1 MVLVS
6 VLMVFHGPRLVFHGF
21 RSVLM
26 VFHGPRL
33 AFHGLRSILMVFH
46 GPRLVFY
53 GFRSVY
59 DEVFVCLSVTKN
71 KHFLLLVSCNH
82 LNHPKPPCTTPS

>member
-1 MVLVS
+1 MVPGWFFHGSRS

-33 AFHGLRSILMVFH
+33 VFH
-46 GPRLVFY
+46 GSRLVFH
-53 GFRSVY
+53 
-59 DEVFVCLSVTKN
+59 VFVMAPG
-71 KHFLLLVSCNH
+71 LVFMMPGGFVS
-82 LNHPKPPCTTPS
+82 S